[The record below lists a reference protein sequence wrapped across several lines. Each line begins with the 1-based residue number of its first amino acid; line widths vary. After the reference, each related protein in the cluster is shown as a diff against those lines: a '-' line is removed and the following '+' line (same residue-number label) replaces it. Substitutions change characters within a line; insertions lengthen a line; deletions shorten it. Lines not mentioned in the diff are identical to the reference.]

1 MTNLCSFVYRK
12 FFSRIAI
19 DGNSVCFPGI
29 FCNKWLKH
37 TFYIIVYKSVT
48 LIIIHIIHFDNLWC
62 DNYMIYSLFSV
73 NMFRITVFNMDCG
86 KMTVINM
93 SIFSVYF
100 QNSEICRI
108 CWLYVIWFTCL
119 LHEYTNIY
127 KHIFVYSH
135 VKIATQMTV
144 AQHSYY
150 IVIKGNVN
158 IERNLLDSRK

>member
-1 MTNLCSFVYRK
+1 MKTISRSVVARMRSKVYQPYGWKQSVFPSSFDCFTNVVAKATVPSAMTNLCSFVYRK

-48 LIIIHIIHFDNLWC
+48 LIIIHIIQFNNLWC

-108 CWLYVIWFTCL
+108 CWLYVI
-119 LHEYTNIY
+119 
-127 KHIFVYSH
+127 
-135 VKIATQMTV
+135 
-144 AQHSYY
+144 
-150 IVIKGNVN
+150 
-158 IERNLLDSRK
+158 